1 MLVELHEASRR
12 HDEMIDAIA
21 DHDPDR
27 AEALVR
33 AHSIC
38 RARTWRCRPPRKGW
52 RFLSACS
59 VSETAGILTFV
70 RQSIDPTWTRSDQ

>member
-21 DHDPDR
+21 DHDPDL

-33 AHSIC
+33 AHLDLS
-38 RARTWRCRPPRKGW
+38 RKNM
-52 RFLSACS
+52 A
-59 VSETAGILTFV
+59 V
-70 RQSIDPTWTRSDQ
+70 